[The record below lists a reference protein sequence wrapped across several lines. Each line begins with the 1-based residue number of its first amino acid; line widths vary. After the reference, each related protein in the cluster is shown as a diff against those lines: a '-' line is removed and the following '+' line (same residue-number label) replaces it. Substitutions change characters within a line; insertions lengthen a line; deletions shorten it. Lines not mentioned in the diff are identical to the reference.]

1 MSSGNH
7 PRRVDL
13 VCFDVDGTLVK
24 HPENK
29 VIWQV
34 LNRRFLG
41 DDSVNAERFARYRSG
56 EITYEEWV
64 ALDVGEWQ
72 RLGVTRDQVVDAIGE
87 LHLVTGARE
96 TLSILQERGYKLA
109 VISGTLDISLDTLF
123 PDHPFADV
131 FCNRIY
137 FGEDGLISGWRAT
150 PYDMEGK
157 AEALKMIAEREGI
170 ALERCAFV
178 GDHRNDLAAAQVAG
192 LAIAFDPK
200 SPELE
205 AVADVVIRS
214 ADLQDILPLL

>member
-1 MSSGNH
+1 MSPGD
-7 PRRVDL
+7 PQRRVDL
-13 VCFDVDGTLVK
+13 VCFDVDGTLIK
-24 HPENK
+24 HPEDK

-34 LNRRFLG
+34 LNRAFLG
-41 DDSVNAERFARYRSG
+41 DDSVNTNRFARYRAG
-56 EITYEEWV
+56 EITYAEWV

-72 RLGVTRDQVVDAIGE
+72 RLGVTRQQMVDALGD
-87 LHLVTGARE
+87 LRLVTGARE

-131 FCNRIY
+131 FCNRVH
-137 FGEDGLISGWRAT
+137 FGEDGRITGWSAT

-157 AEALKMIAEREGI
+157 AHALEMIAKREGLP
-170 ALERCAFV
+170 LERCAFV
-178 GDHRNDLAAAQVAG
+178 GDHRNDLAAAQIAG

-205 AVADVVIRS
+205 AIADAIIRS